1 MIDDME
7 GLYSHAS
14 DAYRAGKRAG
24 RDDFYRKVMTLL
36 GRISVKHETAKNV
49 PGFHAAEECCKA
61 VVEAR
66 EAADAPQK
74 IV

>member
-14 DAYRAGKRAG
+14 DAYRAGKRSG
-24 RDDFYRKVMTLL
+24 RDDFYRAVMTLL
-36 GRISVKHETAKNV
+36 GRVSVKHESSGSV
-49 PGFHAAEECCKA
+49 PAFHAAEECCKA
-61 VVEAR
+61 VVEAK

>member
-14 DAYRAGKRAG
+14 DAWRAGQRRG
-24 RDDFYRKVMTLL
+24 RDDFYRTVLDRL
-36 GRISVKHETAKNV
+36 GLISVKHESADNV
-49 PGFHAAEECCKA
+49 PAFHAAEECCKA
-61 VVEAR
+61 VVEAK